1 MKAFREDE
9 WTLLT
14 GDRTRAFG
22 SHLSNT
28 LSIVIQYTY
37 NSLYGE
43 ALSENNYMKARQTT

>member
-9 WTLLT
+9 RTILT
-14 GDRTRAFG
+14 GDRTRSFG

-28 LSIVIQYTY
+28 LPIVIQYTY

-43 ALSENNYMKARQTT
+43 ALSETNCMKARQTT